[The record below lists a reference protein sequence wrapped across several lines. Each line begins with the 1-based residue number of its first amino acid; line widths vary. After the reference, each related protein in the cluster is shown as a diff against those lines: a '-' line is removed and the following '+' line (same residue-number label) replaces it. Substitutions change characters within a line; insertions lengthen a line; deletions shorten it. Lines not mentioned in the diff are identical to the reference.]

1 MQKPGHLWGFS
12 VWKTPSLFGDHF
24 LSAEQFMALLVL
36 CHRVEVWVLLIKLPR
51 GGRKIYLA
59 LPPYGL
65 HILLGD
71 MGRFQAQQHLA
82 SEELAQHFSTPD
94 FTFSSHLLSPPNP
107 RETCGCVLSNIG
119 HSLTPCGSNFPGQAW
134 HFGHRRKMTNLCA
147 STPSGAILSLQV
159 PWFPDIHTLSL
170 SLCFFFF

>member
-1 MQKPGHLWGFS
+1 MAAGYAETRAFVGILSLKNPVSFWRSLTICRTIYGSAGSLPPGGGVS
-12 VWKTPSLFGDHF
+12 TVNKTAPG
-24 LSAEQFMALLVL
+24 
-36 CHRVEVWVLLIKLPR
+36 

-147 STPSGAILSLQV
+147 STPSRAILSLQV
-159 PWFPDIHTLSL
+159 P
-170 SLCFFFF
+170 